1 MATWWPGVRRVR
13 RPSRVTSRVARSG
26 AAAMAKPQVA
36 AVRMPTYVAMR
47 AITSRTT
54 ASPGLALGSE
64 QPSHLLL
71 KRQEEPPVR

>member
-1 MATWWPGVRRVR
+1 
-13 RPSRVTSRVARSG
+13 
-26 AAAMAKPQVA
+26 MAKPQVA